1 MTLRYDYARAD
12 RIGMPE
18 AVLCDAK
25 SDDQLAA
32 VLREL
37 VAQPAPVLLTRLRED
52 RLGSLGD
59 AIVDRL
65 DYDARS
71 STAFLHGTRP
81 EIPGVVAIVTA
92 GTSDLGVAEEAGR
105 TLRFSGVRSS
115 IYADIGVAGVWRL
128 EERISEIAASDVVIV
143 VAGMDGALASVIGGL
158 LRQPLIAV
166 PTSIGYGVAEEG
178 RAALYS
184 MLASCAPGL
193 VVTNINNGFGAACAA
208 VRILSGARR

>member
-37 VAQPAPVLLTRLRED
+37 VAQPAPVLLTRLHED

-71 STAFLHGTRP
+71 STAYLHGTRP
-81 EIPGVVAIVTA
+81 
-92 GTSDLGVAEEAGR
+92 
-105 TLRFSGVRSS
+105 RFRVSWRS
-115 IYADIGVAGVWRL
+115 
-128 EERISEIAASDVVIV
+128 
-143 VAGMDGALASVIGGL
+143 
-158 LRQPLIAV
+158 
-166 PTSIGYGVAEEG
+166 
-178 RAALYS
+178 
-184 MLASCAPGL
+184 
-193 VVTNINNGFGAACAA
+193 
-208 VRILSGARR
+208 